1 MVKRETRHTRVFI
14 ESLEKIAKLKK
25 DSGLTGAEIIEDA
38 LKAYS
43 KENITP
49 NEESNKFQKSVKT
62 VFDKLRTTQ
71 GKLDKDDPAIRNAI
85 KAGDEL
91 GIDWSIIPTVE
102 PSITFDDMDD
112 FHNFFNKLRKEH
124 RAEFIK
130 SINDN
135 PSHLKLDN
143 TKPPTG
149 YLDACILSLWGN
161 ATIESL
167 NAIMNPDYEDF
178 ARPRHDIIQT
188 VKYHVEKPVDGTSWA
203 ELHKSWY
210 NTHTK
215 YKGRFETGI
224 DNRIKSLI
232 RANILK
238 PFKGEE
244 FSDKE
249 IDRLERKF
257 INKITSAPDLNLS
270 SNSGEEIMAQLKVK
284 NKNRGR
290 YILYR
295 DLTDD
300 ENIIIEG
307 ILRLQPQKGIV
318 IPKII

>member
-1 MVKRETRHTRVFI
+1 MVKRKTSSARVSI
-14 ESLEKIAKLKK
+14 DALENISKLSK
-25 DSGLTGAEIIEDA
+25 DSGLTSAEIIDDA
-38 LKAYS
+38 LKAYG
-43 KENITP
+43 KETHTP
-49 NEESNKFQKSVKT
+49 NKNDSY
-62 VFDKLRTTQ
+62 
-71 GKLDKDDPAIRNAI
+71 
-85 KAGDEL
+85 
-91 GIDWSIIPTVE
+91 
-102 PSITFDDMDD
+102 
-112 FHNFFNKLRKEH
+112 NKLKKLL

-130 SINDN
+130 SIQDN
-135 PSHLKLDN
+135 PSYLKLDN
-143 TKPPTG
+143 TKPPNAV
-149 YLDACILSLWGN
+149 LDACILSLWGN
-161 ATIESL
+161 PTIESL

>member
-1 MVKRETRHTRVFI
+1 MTKKKYDSVRIGSEAKEKLQQLSADNGISMVAGLDRLLQI
-14 ESLEKIAKLKK
+14 EGDFTNSFQQ
-25 DSGLTGAEIIEDA
+25 A
-38 LKAYS
+38 LQAVIDKTKAT
-43 KENITP
+43 K
-49 NEESNKFQKSVKT
+49 
-62 VFDKLRTTQ
+62 
-71 GKLDKDDPAIRNAI
+71 GKLDEDDPAVRTFI
-85 KAGDEL
+85 KAGNEL
-91 GIDWSIIPTVE
+91 GIDWDIPPTVE
-102 PSITFDDMDD
+102 PRITFDDMDD

-149 YLDACILSLWGN
+149 YLDACILSLGGN

-178 ARPRHDIIQT
+178 ARPRHDIISR

-215 YKGRFETGI
+215 YKGRFVTGI

-270 SNSGEEIMAQLKVK
+270 SNSGEEIMDQLKVK
-284 NKNRGR
+284 NKNRGY
-290 YILYR
+290 YITTR
-295 DLTDD
+295 EFTDD
-300 ENIIIEG
+300 ENKIIEG
-307 ILRLQPQKGIV
+307 ILSLKPQKGIV

>member
-1 MVKRETRHTRVFI
+1 MVKRKSTFTRVSI
-14 ESLEKIAKLKK
+14 DALEKISKLSK
-25 DSGLTGAEIIEDA
+25 DSGLTSADVIDDA
-38 LKAYS
+38 LKSYAG
-43 KENITP
+43 ETHTP
-49 NEESNKFQKSVKT
+49 
-62 VFDKLRTTQ
+62 
-71 GKLDKDDPAIRNAI
+71 DKD
-85 KAGDEL
+85 EL
-91 GIDWSIIPTVE
+91 SHMLE
-102 PSITFDDMDD
+102 
-112 FHNFFNKLRKEH
+112 KRLRAKFMKEMQ
-124 RAEFIK
+124 
-130 SINDN
+130 SN
-135 PSHLKLDN
+135 PKFTTLDN
-143 TKPPTG
+143 TKPPNA
-149 YLDACILSLWGN
+149 YIDACILSLWGN
-161 ATIESL
+161 PTIESL

-215 YKGRFETGI
+215 YKGRFEVTV
-224 DNRIKSLI
+224 DNRIYALI
-232 RANILK
+232 RNKIIK